1 MARTRLTKNLETS
14 MPLRQIIWAFL
25 LIFLFSLTNSTASGQ
40 EQPSTAW
47 QNIQRLL
54 RSNGYTGVR
63 ETGNRSDWASN
74 LALRLFC
81 RNLDCNKYE
90 KYNLTPE
97 EKLAAWTFV
106 LEEGLRRRLS
116 GNYAVIELANVR
128 PTPTPAYF
136 IDLDQKIVSFDGDDF
151 SIWLAKDFERLSY
164 SHLGLDAK
172 PPESYAYSLAIS
184 NDEHFSAAIN
194 RYWIT
199 VIDNRTGLV
208 VGWLPLTLL
217 GDQTY
222 EQIKDFKRPEA
233 TFQCRNWAQY
243 CMSGCFA
250 R

>member
-1 MARTRLTKNLETS
+1 MVGWRSLAVAMACSLSLGRPWLGCITQQVFCKNTQRCKASILLSYAHTMARTRLTKNLETS

-63 ETGNRSDWASN
+63 ETGNRSDCASN

-90 KYNLTPE
+90 KSNLTPE

-116 GNYAVIELANVR
+116 GNYAVIELA
-128 PTPTPAYF
+128 
-136 IDLDQKIVSFDGDDF
+136 
-151 SIWLAKDFERLSY
+151 
-164 SHLGLDAK
+164 
-172 PPESYAYSLAIS
+172 
-184 NDEHFSAAIN
+184 
-194 RYWIT
+194 
-199 VIDNRTGLV
+199 
-208 VGWLPLTLL
+208 
-217 GDQTY
+217 
-222 EQIKDFKRPEA
+222 
-233 TFQCRNWAQY
+233 
-243 CMSGCFA
+243 
-250 R
+250 